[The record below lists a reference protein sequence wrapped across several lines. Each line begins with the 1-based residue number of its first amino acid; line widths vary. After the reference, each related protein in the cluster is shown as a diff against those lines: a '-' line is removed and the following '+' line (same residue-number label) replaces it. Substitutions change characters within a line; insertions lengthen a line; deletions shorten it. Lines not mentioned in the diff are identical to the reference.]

1 MTPLS
6 IVVKLIELLRTRFV
20 RFFLTAIKQNISRQ
34 IFWSQ
39 WFCRATYSCNLTRLS
54 LSRLMVLSGGFS
66 FSASCRR
73 YQLYVRVRIESSAA
87 RWSQTLQALA
97 YARSVNRFCMQ
108 RTAVP
113 LVHKVAGLARIRRR
127 PRCLQASRKAKAW

>member
-1 MTPLS
+1 
-6 IVVKLIELLRTRFV
+6 
-20 RFFLTAIKQNISRQ
+20 
-34 IFWSQ
+34 
-39 WFCRATYSCNLTRLS
+39 
-54 LSRLMVLSGGFS
+54 MVLSGGFS